1 MNDDQNHKINF
12 LLYGA
17 NGYTGQLITRHA
29 LKTGLK
35 PILAGRNE
43 EAIKSLATAH
53 NLEYRIFDLTDR
65 DVTDK
70 ALEDIELVLH
80 AAGPF
85 MYTAK
90 PMIKACLRNGAHYLD
105 ITGEIAVF
113 ELANRFDRKAREKD
127 LVIMPG
133 VGFDV
138 VPTDCMA
145 VYLKEK
151 LPDATRLKLG
161 FGSVGGGIS
170 RGTAL
175 TMIEGL
181 GAGSAER
188 VDGLIVRVPMAKKTM
203 KVDVDG
209 KAYQMMSI
217 PWGDVSTAYYST
229 GIPNIETYTA
239 VSSSAFRMAR
249 IQNYFGALMR
259 SEVVKRFFR
268 KKVDKRPAGPSD
280 ARRERA
286 RSFVY
291 GEVINAKGERAAA
304 LLHSPEGYTL
314 TAMTSIMIAKAV
326 LNGEVEYGFQTPAK
340 ALGADFILKVAGT
353 KRTDV

>member
-1 MNDDQNHKINF
+1 MKF

-17 NGYTGQLITRHA
+17 NGYTGQLITRYA
-29 LKTGLK
+29 VKTGLT
-35 PILAGRNE
+35 PILAGRNR
-43 EAIKSLATAH
+43 EAIKSLAEA
-53 NLEYRIFDLTDR
+53 NDLEYRIFDLDDR
-65 DVTDK
+65 DEADR
-70 ALEDIELVLH
+70 ALEGIELVLH

-85 MYTAK
+85 IYTAK
-90 PMIKACLRNGAHYLD
+90 LMIKACLRNGVHYLD

-113 ELANRFDRKAREKD
+113 EMAFRFNQRAREKE
-127 LVIMPG
+127 LVVMPG

-145 VYLKEK
+145 VYLKQK

-170 RGTAL
+170 RGTAM

-188 VDGLIVRVPMAKKTM
+188 ANGRIIRVPMAKKTL

-209 KAYQMMSI
+209 KTYQMMSI
-217 PWGDVSTAYYST
+217 PWGDVSTAYHST

-239 VSSSAFRMAR
+239 VSSSALRMAR
-249 IQNYFGALMR
+249 LQNYFGAVMR
-259 SEVVKRFFR
+259 SGLVKRFLR
-268 KKVDKRPAGPSD
+268 KKVENGPAGPSD
-280 ARRERA
+280 TRRDRA

-291 GEVINAKGERAAA
+291 GEATNDKGEKAAA
-304 LLHSPEGYTL
+304 LLHTPEGYTL
-314 TAMTSIMIAKAV
+314 TAITSVMIAKAV
-326 LNGEVEYGFQTPAK
+326 LNGEVEPGFQTPAK
-340 ALGADFILKVAGT
+340 AFGADFILKVEGT
-353 KRTDV
+353 ERLDL